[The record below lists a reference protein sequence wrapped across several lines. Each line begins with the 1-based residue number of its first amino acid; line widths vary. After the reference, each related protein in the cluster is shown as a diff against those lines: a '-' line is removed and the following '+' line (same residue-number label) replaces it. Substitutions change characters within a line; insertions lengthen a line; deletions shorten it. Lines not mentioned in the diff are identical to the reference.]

1 MRIVP
6 RSLRGRLMA
15 LSAVATLAALVFAGL
30 AIGAVLERFVMQGLD
45 QRLDGQIA
53 LLARAIGP
61 DGQVDRGKIV
71 SPAPYDEAGSGW
83 GWRIQTP
90 TEMIRSPGDAAP
102 RTARRARH
110 GDGPPPPMLDDRPA
124 PMDWRDAG
132 GLRRHARALTIA
144 TDAGD
149 VRIVASAPQAIVA
162 RPIRAAMAPLLASL
176 VVLGLALML
185 ATFVQLRLGLRPLGQ
200 LRAAL
205 AAVRGG
211 SAARVP
217 EDQPD
222 ELRPLAA
229 ELNALLGD
237 TEAQLAS
244 ARGHVAN
251 LAHGLKTPLATL
263 ALRVREDGRDVDGV
277 LAAEVARIDRAVR
290 HHLGRARSDA
300 SGGRRARTLLA
311 PAIEGL
317 TEALSRIHAARDVTV
332 TVAVPV
338 DLAVAVDGQDLDEML
353 GNLLDNAWRFADA
366 TIRVTATVEAG
377 RVQLRIAD
385 DGPGIPAAARAAA
398 VEPGR
403 RLDEAGDGHGF
414 GLSIARELAELH
426 GGALALD
433 AADGGGL
440 LVVVTLPLAGQPS
453 E

>member
-15 LSAVATLAALVFAGL
+15 LSAVATLAALAFAGL

-45 QRLDGQIA
+45 QRLDAQIA
-53 LLARAIGP
+53 LLARAVAP
-61 DGQVDRGKIV
+61 DGRVDRAKIV

-83 GWRIQTP
+83 GWRIQAP
-90 TEMIRSPGDAAP
+90 TEMIRSPGDSAP
-102 RTARRARH
+102 RIERRERR
-110 GDGPPPPMLDDRPA
+110 GEGPPPPMLDDRPA
-124 PMDWRDAG
+124 PMDWDVG
-132 GLRRHARALTIA
+132 GLRQHARSLTIA
-144 TDAGD
+144 TGAGD

-205 AAVRGG
+205 AAVRAGA
-211 SAARVP
+211 AARVP

-263 ALRVREDGRDVDGV
+263 ALRVREDGRDPDGV

-311 PAIEGL
+311 SAIEGL
-317 TEALSRIHAARDVTV
+317 AEALSRIHAARG
-332 TVAVPV
+332 VAVTIAVPL

-366 TIRVTATVEAG
+366 AIRVTATVEAG

-426 GGALALD
+426 GGALSLD